1 MLVLGIETS
10 CDETA
15 CALVANGE
23 RVLASVLSSQT
34 ELQAQFNGVVP
45 EVACR
50 RHVEAFIPVLERCL
64 EQASVQL
71 EDVDIVA
78 VTQGPGLS
86 GALMVG
92 INAAKGLALALDKP
106 LVGVNHIE
114 AHLYAAIMGRL
125 DEVTWP
131 ALGVVIS
138 GGHTLLCEMPTLGEY
153 RLIAGTVDDAI
164 GEAFDKVAVQLGLG
178 YPGGALVERLAQS
191 GAVGSYALKA
201 GIVKSQ
207 PLSFSFSGLK
217 TAVMHVIRDQQGS
230 NEALS
235 EQTKADIAASF
246 QEAALSDLLSKA
258 LQAADR
264 IEAQS
269 IILGGG
275 VTANRRLRNLFIEKA
290 GTRRLFWPGPG
301 LSTDNA
307 AMIAGLGFHVPQ
319 RMQCA
324 NPFAMEA
331 FTQLRWDERI

>member
-15 CALVANGE
+15 CALVEDGDH
-23 RVLASVLSSQT
+23 LLSSVLSSQT

-64 EQASVQL
+64 EQAGCQL
-71 EDVDIVA
+71 DDVDTIA

-92 INAAKGLALALDKP
+92 INAAKGLALALDRP

-125 DEVTWP
+125 DEVRWP

-138 GGHTLLCEMPTLGEY
+138 GGHTLLCEMPALGEH
-153 RLIAGTVDDAI
+153 RIVAGTVDDAI

-178 YPGGALVERLAQS
+178 YPGGALVERVAQN
-191 GAVGSYALKA
+191 GTAGRFPLKA
-201 GIVKSQ
+201 GTVKAQ
-207 PLSFSFSGLK
+207 PLGFSFSGLK
-217 TAVMHVIRDQQGS
+217 TAVMHVIREQKS
-230 NEALS
+230 TCNVLS
-235 EQTKADIAASF
+235 EQTVADIAASF
-246 QEAALSDLLSKA
+246 QEVALTDLITKVLAAAEQIGAK
-258 LQAADR
+258 
-264 IEAQS
+264 S

-275 VTANRRLRNLFIEKA
+275 VTANRRLRNLFVERVGA
-290 GTRRLFWPGPG
+290 RRLFWPGAG

-307 AMIAGLGFHVPQ
+307 AMIAGLGFHVAQ
-319 RMQCA
+319 RMQNA
-324 NPFAMEA
+324 NPFLMDA
-331 FTQLRWDERI
+331 FTQLRWD